1 MGADKGY
8 DTRGFV
14 QRCRNMLVT
23 PHVAQKQGSAI
34 DRRTTRHDGY
44 LLSQRARERVD
55 EVFGWV
61 KTVDGRRKL
70 RYGGVAR
77 DRFWMDITTAGCNL
91 VRLGSVDISP

>member
-1 MGADKGY
+1 MSD
-8 DTRGFV
+8 
-14 QRCRNMLVT
+14 MLVT

-77 DRFWMDITTAGCNL
+77 DRFWPATDSGW
-91 VRLGSVDISP
+91 ISPPLVATWSG